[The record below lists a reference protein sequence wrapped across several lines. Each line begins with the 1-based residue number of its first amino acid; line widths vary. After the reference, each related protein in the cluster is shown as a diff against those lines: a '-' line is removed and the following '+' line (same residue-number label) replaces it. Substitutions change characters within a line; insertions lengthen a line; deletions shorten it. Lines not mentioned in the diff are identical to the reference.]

1 MYTHAGC
8 NTYAGGKHTP
18 TLRWRTGSFC
28 HRLLTEEQKQWE
40 HSNQILQLSMTK
52 VTQLKLVFRGLFYL
66 CFDLKTSLYWHLL
79 TTQKGRTW
87 VDGICFSFLQ
97 PQFLFLM
104 LAAGLASGKVSNEW
118 IFCWKPFSFN
128 LRSCCYSV
136 GTTTPPPRHPHMFH
150 PVEKVDLEVHI
161 VGRCINLDLNYLN
174 LDLDLDL
181 RTLYF
186 PGAPKPS
193 SGKAFGGKLPK
204 GKNGTLEI
212 QLKAY
217 AFYCRSTIFF
227 PRPNQ
232 KMWWQWVANN

>member
-1 MYTHAGC
+1 M
-8 NTYAGGKHTP
+8 N
-18 TLRWRTGSFC
+18 
-28 HRLLTEEQKQWE
+28 
-40 HSNQILQLSMTK
+40 IL
-52 VTQLKLVFRGLFYL
+52 
-66 CFDLKTSLYWHLL
+66 LKTFFFQFEIMLL
-79 TTQKGRTW
+79 L
-87 VDGICFSFLQ
+87 I
-97 PQFLFLM
+97 
-104 LAAGLASGKVSNEW
+104 
-118 IFCWKPFSFN
+118 
-128 LRSCCYSV
+128 V

-161 VGRCINLDLNYLN
+161 VGRCISLDLNYLN

-232 KMWWQWVANN
+232 KMW